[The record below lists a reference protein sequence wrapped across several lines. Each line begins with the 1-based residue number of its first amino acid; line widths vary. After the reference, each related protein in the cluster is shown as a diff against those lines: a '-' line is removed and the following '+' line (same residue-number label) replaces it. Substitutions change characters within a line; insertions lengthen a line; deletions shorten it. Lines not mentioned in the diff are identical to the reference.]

1 MSVSNVVYYE
11 SINLIF
17 SYGGKKLKYSTGFKA
32 CYDDWDFNRQ
42 RIKSNKSLLVNAREV
57 NNLLNFI
64 DTSLTKEYS
73 KFISE
78 QIEVTNELLKSY
90 LDKLLNKNTI
100 EITSDK
106 NIDEATA
113 KNIRVKLPS
122 LKSLEAT
129 SGASVNTKNTFEG
142 TDFNVKTSSGS
153 EANVSIEYDV
163 VKCESTS
170 GSTLK
175 VNGKALKLTTHSSSG
190 SSINAQGLLV
200 NNVVAESSS
209 GSSTNVHP
217 LVSLKAKASS
227 RSSIDYN
234 SSPKTVSKEESSG
247 GSVSKE

>member
-1 MSVSNVVYYE
+1 MVKFVVFCTKIIATTIAATLFVSCHVRDIHFGDGIDGNGNVTTEKRNVEGNFSKVDVSSGLKVTLEKADTYFVE
-11 SINLIF
+11 VEADQNLQEHI
-17 SYGGKKLKYSTGFKA
+17 STKVENGTL
-32 CYDDWDFNRQ
+32 Y
-42 RIKSNKSLLVNAREV
+42 
-57 NNLLNFI
+57 
-64 DTSLTKEYS
+64 
-73 KFISE
+73 
-78 QIEVTNELLKSY
+78 
-90 LDKLLNKNTI
+90 
-100 EITSDK
+100 ITSDK

-122 LKSLEAT
+122 LKSLEAN
-129 SGASVNTKNTFEG
+129 SGSSVRTKNTFDG

-153 EANVSIEYDV
+153 EADVSIEYDV

-175 VNGKALKLTTHSSSG
+175 INGKALKLTTNSSSG

-200 NNVVAESSS
+200 NDVVAESSS

-227 RSSIDYN
+227 GSAIDYN